1 MKQKLRL
8 VIPLILLCFQFA
20 NAQYSSSN
28 YLVRSTTGVAGSSE
42 AIIVNNQHYVI
53 QQSIGQGSVIGKF
66 QSNGVIVRQGFIQPP
81 TISSKIIP
89 EETNLNAMIYPNP
102 VNNELNVS
110 FNELVKGPIT
120 IQIFDM
126 LGRNVFTKKSSAT
139 QNMSINLGFLAS
151 AQYIFLMNTE
161 QKQFKANIIKR

>member
-1 MKQKLRL
+1 MKQKLL
-8 VIPLILLCFQFA
+8 FVSTFFLLFFIYPK
-20 NAQYSSSN
+20 AQNTSSA

-89 EETNLNAMIYPNP
+89 EETNLDAIIYPNP

-110 FNELVKGPIT
+110 FNELVQGPIT

-139 QNMSINLGFLAS
+139 QNMSINLSFLAS